1 MLVVSP
7 QTTGLPF
14 ARHSAGAIEVRMP
27 GTEVGG
33 RFVGGPYVRGPV
45 VWRPYV
51 VVAAHRSGRPLCSTS
66 DQAAD
71 RRPFGS
77 EASLRSLKIAVA
89 NRNPPAAGRG
99 RERTS
104 WDLFRVGRR

>member
-1 MLVVSP
+1 M
-7 QTTGLPF
+7 
-14 ARHSAGAIEVRMP
+14 
-27 GTEVGG
+27 
-33 RFVGGPYVRGPV
+33 
-45 VWRPYV
+45 

-104 WDLFRVGRR
+104 WDLFRVGRRSLRTFWSVTLNSLLATNHGLQTFSWLIAHLEDDTGE